1 MDRTQQSPKVT
12 LFSVL
17 ATLLVLTVNGQSGCD
32 THRFENNLAFTA
44 CSPLQALGS
53 FLHWTYNEAN
63 GTVSIAF
70 RHPGTSSSSWISWG
84 LNPSG
89 TQMSGTQALVAFT
102 NSSGQFQAYTSP
114 VNSYSTQLQRG
125 TLSFGVSRV
134 SATLVNGEATIFATL
149 ELPTNLITANQL
161 WQVGPVVNGVPAKH
175 QTTGDNMR
183 SMGRVDFRTGQAT
196 AGGGGSGDRLTKRN
210 THGILNAVS
219 WGVLMPLGAMMARYM
234 KVFADPTWFYLHIAF
249 QVSGYA
255 IGVAGWATGIKLG
268 NDSPGT
274 SYSTHRNLGIA
285 LFTFATLQVFALLLR
300 PKPDHKYRTYWNV
313 YHHTVGYTTIVLSIV
328 NIFKGF
334 DILDPADKWRW
345 AYIGI
350 LIFLGACVLILEPL
364 TWFIVLR
371 RKNRGGNTVAVPTS
385 NKYSNGV
392 NGTTTTGPHHQDA

>member
-1 MDRTQQSPKVT
+1 MDGTKSPKAT
-12 LFSVL
+12 LFAVS
-17 ATLLVLTVNGQSGCD
+17 TILLILTVNGQSGCD
-32 THRFENNLAFTA
+32 THRFANNIAFTQ
-44 CSPLQALGS
+44 CSPLQFLGS
-53 FLHWTYNEAN
+53 FLHWTYNDQN
-63 GTVSIAF
+63 GTVSVAF
-70 RHPGTSSSSWISWG
+70 RHPGTSSSSWIAWG
-84 LNPSG
+84 LNPG
-89 TQMSGTQALVAFT
+89 GPQMSGTQALVAYT

-114 VNSYSTQLQRG
+114 VNGYATQLEPG
-125 TLSFGVSRV
+125 NLSFGVSRI

-149 ELPTNLITANQL
+149 ELPANLITTNQV
-161 WQVGPVVNGVPAKH
+161 WQVGPVANGVPGIH
-175 QTTGDNMR
+175 QQTGDNMR
-183 SMGRVDFRTGQAT
+183 SIGRIDFRSGQSSAT
-196 AGGGGSGDRLTKRN
+196 GGGSGDRLKKRN

-234 KVFADPTWFYLHIAF
+234 KVFTDPTWFYLHIAF
-249 QVSGYA
+249 QVSGYV

-300 PKPDHKYRTYWNV
+300 PKPDNKYRFYWNV
-313 YHHTVGYTTIVLSIV
+313 YHHTVGYTTIILSII

-371 RKNRGGNTVAVPTS
+371 RKSRAGNTVAAPTTS
-385 NKYSNGV
+385 KYSNGV
-392 NGTTTTGPHHQDA
+392 NGTTTGPHHQDA

>member
-1 MDRTQQSPKVT
+1 MDRTKS
-12 LFSVL
+12 LL
-17 ATLLVLTVNGQSGCD
+17 AVWTILQLLVLTVNGQSTCES
-32 THRFENNLAFTA
+32 HRFANNLDFTQ

-53 FLHWTYNEAN
+53 FLHWTYNEQN

-70 RHPGTSSSSWISWG
+70 RHPGTSSSSWIAWG
-84 LNPSG
+84 LNPGG
-89 TQMSGTQALVAFT
+89 TQMLGTQALVAYT

-114 VNSYSTQLQRG
+114 INGYSSIQRG
-125 TLSFGVSRV
+125 SLSFPVSRI

-149 ELPTNLITANQL
+149 ELPPNLITTNQV
-161 WQVGPVVNGVPAKH
+161 WQMGPLSNSVPQGH
-175 QTTGDNMR
+175 PMTGDNMR
-183 SMGRVDFRTGQAT
+183 STGRIDFRSGQSSAS
-196 AGGGGSGDRLTKRN
+196 GGSGDRMRKRN

-219 WGVLMPLGAMMARYM
+219 WGVLMPMGAMMARYM
-234 KVFADPTWFYLHIAF
+234 KVFTDPTWFYLHIAF
-249 QVSGYA
+249 QVSGYV

-300 PKPDHKYRTYWNV
+300 PKPDHKYRFYWNV
-313 YHHTVGYTTIVLSIV
+313 YHHTVGYTTIILSII

-350 LIFLGACVLILEPL
+350 LIFLGACVVILEPL

-371 RKNRGGNTVAVPTS
+371 RKRRGGNSVAAPIA

-392 NGTTTTGPHHQDA
+392 NGTTTGPHHQDA